1 MEKTTMRVNNDVT
14 AILSASTFEGLL
26 LFLPN
31 EQLDRKI
38 YMAVNKV
45 LTDLGGKWNRAKKAH
60 IFTIDPADIID
71 EICIT
76 GEYTTRKKELQF
88 FETPD
93 SIASDIVDMADIQEG
108 ESVKEPSAG
117 HGRIASKY
125 PLALCIEIDSHN
137 CDVLREKGFNVE
149 QGDFME
155 STERADVFI
164 ANPPFTR
171 QQDIDHVTHMIEL
184 ANRRVV
190 AIMSASVMYRE
201 NKKTLEFKE
210 LLDQYE
216 HEFIE
221 LSMIV
226 TGGLAIALV
235 VWISLQE
242 GVFLGSLVCQVL
254 STLSAQ
260 CF

>member
-1 MEKTTMRVNNDVT
+1 MRINDEVT
-14 AILSASTFEGLL
+14 AVLSASTCDDLM
-26 LFLPN
+26 LFLPDG
-31 EQLDRKI
+31 QLDRKL

-60 IFTIDPADIID
+60 IFSISPADIID

-93 SIASDIVDMADIQEG
+93 SVAADIVDLADIQHG
-108 ESVKEPSAG
+108 ETVKEPSAG

-125 PLALCIEIDSHN
+125 PLAECIEIDEHN
-137 CDVLREKGFNVE
+137 CGVLRDKGFNVT
-149 QGDFME
+149 QGDFLD

-164 ANPPFTR
+164 ANPPFTK
-171 QQDIDHVTHMIEL
+171 QQDVDHVTHMIEL

-190 AIMSASVMYRE
+190 AIMSSSVLWRD

-210 LLDQYE
+210 LINQYD
-216 HEFIE
+216 HQFIE
-221 LSMIV
+221 LDEGAFKESGTNIKTV
-226 TGGLAIALV
+226 ILV
-235 VWISLQE
+235 L
-242 GVFLGSLVCQVL
+242 
-254 STLSAQ
+254 TK
-260 CF
+260 